1 MSGGPVVVMMADES
15 DDCRDVV
22 RYCELLKQGWGS
34 VFGSRFVKGAGVIDY
49 PGLKR
54 QLNRLGNFLIR
65 LMFGIKL
72 NDTTNACKAYRAIV
86 IEGCRSISI

>member
-1 MSGGPVVVMMADES
+1 
-15 DDCRDVV
+15 VV
-22 RYCELLKQGWGS
+22 RYCELLNQSWDS
-34 VFGSRFVKGAGVIDY
+34 VFGSRFAKGAGVIDY

-54 QLNRLGNFLIR
+54 QLNRLADFLIR

-72 NDTTNACKAYRAIV
+72 NDNTSAFKAYRAIV